1 MIITFFV
8 IRDIIFGSI
17 FRAFLVNVLGV
28 SADLRGL
35 RLLFL
40 LLEFIMNLRLRSVFR
55 GCLRSRLGFMG
66 LLLGFGVFLGLHN
79 VGFGKVGRVFL
90 GIEGIDSVEIIFILA
105 DFGGGHSVDPLLLVV
120 SNSFLGDEL
129 AVDAV
134 LIEDRVVD
142 VQPVSLP

>member
-1 MIITFFV
+1 
-8 IRDIIFGSI
+8 
-17 FRAFLVNVLGV
+17 
-28 SADLRGL
+28 
-35 RLLFL
+35 
-40 LLEFIMNLRLRSVFR
+40 
-55 GCLRSRLGFMG
+55 MG